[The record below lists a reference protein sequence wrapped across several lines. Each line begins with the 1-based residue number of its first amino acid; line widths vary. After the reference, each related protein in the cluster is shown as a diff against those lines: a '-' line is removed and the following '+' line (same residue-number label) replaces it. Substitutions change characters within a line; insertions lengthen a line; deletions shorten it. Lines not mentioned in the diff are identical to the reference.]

1 MNNRHRISKRKNK
14 ENYIGIFIKN
24 IFIKVFLVVF
34 LLVFCS
40 LFMKKN
46 NNYKSF
52 IFDKIYNHNVSFA
65 FIKKYYNKYL
75 GDIIPFESISPQ
87 KKVISLNKIEYIEKS
102 TYNNGVK
109 LKLDNNYLIPI
120 LNDGIVIFIG
130 EKEGFNNTIIIED
143 DNRVD
148 YIYGNLDDINVK
160 LYDYVKKGDL
170 LGTVKDNSLYLMFE
184 KDGNVIDYK
193 KYIK

>member
-1 MNNRHRISKRKNK
+1 M
-14 ENYIGIFIKN
+14 
-24 IFIKVFLVVF
+24 
-34 LLVFCS
+34 
-40 LFMKKN
+40 LF
-46 NNYKSF
+46 
-52 IFDKIYNHNVSFA
+52 
-65 FIKKYYNKYL
+65 
-75 GDIIPFESISPQ
+75 
-87 KKVISLNKIEYIEKS
+87 
-102 TYNNGVK
+102 
-109 LKLDNNYLIPI
+109 
-120 LNDGIVIFIG
+120 FIG

>member
-14 ENYIGIFIKN
+14 ENYIGIFI
-24 IFIKVFLVVF
+24 
-34 LLVFCS
+34 
-40 LFMKKN
+40 
-46 NNYKSF
+46 KSF